1 MHYFQIYSTD
11 FVRLNAPLIAH
22 EFSVN
27 LKSNR
32 ELSMYVFWQVIHLFF
47 ILMIFAEMLKV
58 SAPQAIFT
66 VRSNKIHSEVNMLL
80 DH

>member
-27 LKSNR
+27 LKSDR
-32 ELSMYVFWQVIHLFF
+32 ELSMYACCFFFCTNFF
-47 ILMIFAEMLKV
+47 ILVIFAEMLKV
-58 SAPQAIFT
+58 SAT
-66 VRSNKIHSEVNMLL
+66 SS
-80 DH
+80 

>member
-27 LKSNR
+27 LKSDR
-32 ELSMYVFWQVIHLFF
+32 ELSTYACFFFCTYFF
-47 ILMIFAEMLKV
+47 ILVIFAEMLKV
-58 SAPQAIFT
+58 SAPQANF
-66 VRSNKIHSEVNMLL
+66 HFLL
-80 DH
+80 SDQTKYSPK